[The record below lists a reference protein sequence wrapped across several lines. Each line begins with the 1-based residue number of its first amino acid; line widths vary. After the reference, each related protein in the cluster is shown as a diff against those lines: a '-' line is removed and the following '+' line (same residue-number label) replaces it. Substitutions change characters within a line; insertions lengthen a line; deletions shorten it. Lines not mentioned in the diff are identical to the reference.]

1 MAQQGLP
8 GIAVGMAG
16 AAALL
21 IYAGFR
27 GSDPLDALRDVA
39 TGKPKGLAERAAMRS
54 VLYEGLDA
62 PGGGG
67 GGGGGGGVT
76 QASLEGA
83 AVSGPHPEFVRAAAQ
98 FQNDKYSQARRW
110 QKGYSDCS
118 SFVGK
123 ALKAAGVT
131 PPGGSTTSSYLA
143 WSKARPISR
152 DEIGAGDFLV
162 SSGHMA
168 LAINNSTAI
177 GQQNGRQNVQVGPI
191 STIMWGQSWVAL
203 RYTGAS
209 RGGSVRT

>member
-1 MAQQGLP
+1 MAGSSGIP

-16 AAALL
+16 LASLL

-27 GSDPLDALRDVA
+27 GTDPLDALRDVA
-39 TGKPKGLAERAAMRS
+39 TGKPKGLQERAAMRT
-54 VLYEGLDA
+54 VLYEGVGM
-62 PGGGG
+62 PG

-76 QASLEGA
+76 QAGLGGVS
-83 AVSGPHPEFVRAAAQ
+83 VSGPHPEFVTAAGKFA
-98 FQNDKYSQARRW
+98 NDKYSQARRW

-131 PPGGSTTSSYLA
+131 PPGGSTTTSYLA
-143 WSKARPISR
+143 WSKARPIARS
-152 DEIGAGDFLV
+152 EIGAGDFLV

-168 LAINNSTAI
+168 LAINNDMAI

-191 STIMWGQSWVAL
+191 KSIMWGQSWVAL
-203 RYTGAS
+203 RYTGKS
-209 RGGSVRT
+209 RGGSARV